1 MKNREVYLKD
11 PAENRLLNDGVAEVT
26 DGRSDAEMRTLRY
39 ELETFVCDG
48 EYAKGMRRILD
59 TYLRNLDQPM
69 QPGVW
74 VSGFFGSGKSHL
86 VKMLRALWVDLEF
99 ADGATARGIV
109 NLPTDISDL
118 LKELSTAARRLGS
131 LHAASGKLG
140 AGAGDYVRLEL
151 LHLVFKS
158 VGLPEQYPL
167 ARFVMWLRDEGYL
180 DAVKKHVEA
189 AGKNWRK
196 ELRNLYVSPHIA
208 AALLDVYPDF
218 AGSPQEARALLR
230 EQFPKVTDVTT
241 EQMVS
246 AIRDALTKDGKF
258 PLTLIALDEVQQYI
272 GENQARTYLIQ
283 EVTETCSKHF
293 EGRLLFVGT
302 GQTALS
308 GTPMLQK
315 LMGRFTVK
323 IELSDTDVETVIR
336 KVILAKKA
344 DKVPAVEKV
353 VTDHIGEI
361 SRHLAG
367 TKVAHRSEDRGVLVP
382 DYPLLPVRRRFWER
396 LLRAVDQGGT
406 AGQLRNQL
414 KVVHE
419 ATRSTADEELGCVVA
434 GDFIYD
440 EIAANLLQTGIL
452 SREIYEFIKELGTG
466 SEDDRLKARICGL
479 IFLIGKL
486 PRDAGADLGIRANAD
501 ALADLLVTD
510 LKGGSTELRKRIP
523 ALLAELEESGKV
535 MRVGD
540 EYRMQTRESS
550 AWNDEYRS
558 QIASILGDPQRVAGE
573 RADLLRNECGKRLK
587 GVKVFQGECREQR
600 SITPHFGPEEPQ
612 GPGSSGV
619 KAIHVWV
626 RDGWDDDDKSVLADA
641 RAAGSDSPTIFVF
654 IPKRTAEEIR
664 KTLGSLRAAE
674 ATLHVRGVPSTPEGD
689 EARQAMETR
698 KNEAERR
705 LVGLID
711 EVFAGAR
718 VFQGGGQEV
727 FGNDLADK
735 VAQAARGSLVR
746 LYPQFDA
753 ADHTRWNKV
762 IERAR
767 KGDAAALEA
776 VDHSGEVAK
785 HAVPAAILKFVG
797 SGKKGSEIRKHF
809 DDSPYGWPRD
819 AIDGAI
825 YALVAS
831 GDLRATDANN
841 KVLDAKALDRSKLT
855 QTRFRVESVTVSTI
869 QRIKVRKLLQDV
881 GITCQPGEELP
892 GIATLLQT
900 LRDRAQAAGGEP
912 PRPEPPQTSH
922 LDELGLKAGNEQL
935 VAVYE
940 RRDELAEQ
948 AAAWRQTG
956 ERIAERL
963 PRWHRLERL
972 LAHAD
977 GHLKEAAEIK
987 TQVIAIRDQR
997 MLLEDPDPVPALC
1010 DQLTGLLRDALTRSH
1025 AEYKTAHEA
1034 GMEMLKADENWTQLT
1049 PEQKHELLVAQ
1060 KLTKVPVIDTA
1071 NEAKVLESLDAM
1083 SLSTR
1088 ADRIAALPARF
1099 DKVRLAAA
1107 ELMEPEAVYVKVPS
1121 RTLKTPDEIRQ
1132 WVQDLERTL
1141 LDKLETSEGP
1151 VVVH

>member
-48 EYAKGMRRILD
+48 EYAKGLRRILD

-86 VKMLRALWVDLEF
+86 VKMLRALWVDLAF

-109 NLPTDISDL
+109 NLPADINDS
-118 LKELSTAARRLGS
+118 LKELSTAGRRLGR

-158 VGLPEQYPL
+158 VGLPQQYPL

-180 DAVKKHVEA
+180 DAVKGRVEA
-189 AGKNWRK
+189 AGRDWRK
-196 ELRNLYVSPHIA
+196 ELRNLYVSPHIGSA
-208 AALLDVYPDF
+208 ILEVYPDF
-218 AGSPQEARALLR
+218 ADSPQQARALLR

-241 EQMVS
+241 EQMVN
-246 AIRDALTKDGKF
+246 AVRDALTVDGKF
-258 PLTLIALDEVQQYI
+258 PLTLIGLDEVQQYI

-283 EVTETCSKHF
+283 EVTETCCKQFS
-293 EGRLLFVGT
+293 GRLLFVGT

-344 DKVPAVEKV
+344 DKVAAVDKV

-367 TKVAHRSEDRGVLVP
+367 TKVAHRSEDRDVLVP

-414 KVVHE
+414 KVVHQ
-419 ATRSTADEELGCVVA
+419 ATRSTVDADLGCVVA
-434 GDFIYD
+434 GDFIFD

-452 SREIYEFIKELGTG
+452 PREIYEFIKELSVG
-466 SEDDRLKARICGL
+466 SASDQLKARICGL

-486 PRDAGADLGIRANAD
+486 PRDPGADLGIVANTD

-510 LKGGSTELRKRIP
+510 LRAGSTELRKQIP
-523 ALLAELEESGKV
+523 ALLAELEDSGKV

-558 QIASILGDPQRVAGE
+558 QIAGILGDPQRVAGE
-573 RADLLRNECGKRLK
+573 RADLLRNECGTRLK
-587 GVKVFQGECREQR
+587 GVKVFQGDCREQR
-600 SITPHFGPEEPQ
+600 TITPHFGPEEPADAD
-612 GPGSSGV
+612 

-626 RDGWDDDDKSVLADA
+626 RHGWDDDEKSVLADA
-641 RAAGSDSPTIFVF
+641 REGGNDSPTIFVF

-689 EARQAMETR
+689 EARQSMETR
-698 KNEAERR
+698 KSEAERR
-705 LVGLID
+705 LVGLVD
-711 EVFAGAR
+711 DVFGGAR

-727 FGNDLADK
+727 FATDLAEK
-735 VAQAARGSLVR
+735 VAQAAKGSVVR

-753 ADHTRWNKV
+753 ADAAPRAWNKV
-762 IERAR
+762 IDRAR
-767 KGDAAALEA
+767 KGDGAALEA
-776 VDHSGEVAK
+776 VGHSGEVAK
-785 HAVPAAILKFVG
+785 HTVPAAVLKYVG
-797 SGKKGSEIRKHF
+797 SGKKGAEIRKQF

-819 AIDGAI
+819 AIDGAV

-831 GDLRATDANN
+831 GDLRATDSSN
-841 KVLDAKALDRSKLT
+841 KVLDAKELERSKLT
-855 QTRFRVESVTVSTI
+855 QVKFRVESVTVSTI

-881 GITCQPGEELP
+881 GITCQPGEELA
-892 GIATLLQT
+892 GIARLLPALEQ
-900 LRDRAQAAGGEP
+900 RAQAAGGEP
-912 PRPEPPQTSH
+912 PRPEAPDTSH
-922 LDELGLKAGNEQL
+922 LDELGLKAGNEQI

-948 AAAWRQTG
+948 AGTWKQTG

-963 PRWHRLERL
+963 PRWHGLERL

-977 GHLKEAAEIK
+977 GQVDGADDLK
-987 TQVIAIRDQR
+987 TQADAIRDQR
-997 MLLEDPDPVPALC
+997 MLLGEPDPVPALC
-1010 DQLTGLLRDALTRSH
+1010 DTLTGLLRDALTRSH
-1025 AEYKTAHEA
+1025 DEYKAAHDA
-1034 GMEMLKADENWTQLT
+1034 GMAMLKADENWPQLT
-1049 PEQKHELLVAQ
+1049 PEQKHGLLLAQ
-1060 KLTKVPVIDTA
+1060 KLTKVPAIDTA
-1071 NEAKVLESLDAM
+1071 TEAKVLASLDAM
-1083 SLSTR
+1083 SLSTW

-1099 DKVRLAAA
+1099 DKVRLGAA

-1121 RTLKTPDEIRQ
+1121 RTLKTPDEIRD
-1132 WVQDLERTL
+1132 WVQDLEKTL

>member
-1 MKNREVYLKD
+1 MKNKEVYLKD
-11 PAENRLLNDGVAEVT
+11 PTENRLLNDGVAEVT

-48 EYAKGMRRILD
+48 EYAKGLYRILD
-59 TYLRNLDQPM
+59 SYLRNLDQPV

-74 VSGFFGSGKSHL
+74 VSGFFGSGKSHM
-86 VKMLRALWVDLEF
+86 VKVLRALWVDVEF
-99 ADGATARGIV
+99 SDGATARGIV
-109 NLPTDISDL
+109 NLPTDISDT
-118 LKELSTAARRLGS
+118 LKELSSAARRLGY
-131 LHAASGKLG
+131 LHAVAGKLG
-140 AGAGDYVRLEL
+140 AGAGDSVRLEL
-151 LHLVFKS
+151 LQMVFRS
-158 VGLPEQYPL
+158 RDLPEQYPL

-180 DAVKKHVEA
+180 GAVKKHVEA

-208 AALLDVYPDF
+208 TALLAVYPDF

-246 AIRDALTKDGKF
+246 AIRDALTKGGKF

-272 GENQARTYLIQ
+272 GDNSARSYSVDQ
-283 EVTETCSKHF
+283 VVRKVCQVF
-293 EGRLLFVGT
+293 QGRLLILGT
-302 GQTALS
+302 GQIALS

-315 LMGRFTVK
+315 LMGPFTVK

-344 DKVPAVEKV
+344 DKVAAVEKI

-452 SREIYEFIKELGTG
+452 PREIYEFIKELGSG
-466 SEDDRLKARICGL
+466 SEDDRLKARTCGL

-510 LKGGSTELRKRIP
+510 LKSGSTELRKRIP

-600 SITPHFGPEEPQ
+600 NITPHFGPEEPQ
-612 GPGSSGV
+612 GAD

-626 RDGWDDDDKSVLADA
+626 RDGWDDDERSVLADA

-735 VAQAARGSLVR
+735 VAQAARGSVVR

-841 KVLDAKALDRSKLT
+841 KVLDAKTLDRSKLT

-900 LRDRAQAAGGEP
+900 LRERAQAAGGEP
-912 PRPEPPQTSH
+912 PRPEPPSTSH

-977 GHLKEAAEIK
+977 GHRKEAAEIK

-997 MLLEDPDPVPALC
+997 MLLDDPDPVPALC

-1060 KLTKVPVIDTA
+1060 KLTKVPVIDTSG
-1071 NEAKVLESLDAM
+1071 EAKVLESLDAM
-1083 SLSTR
+1083 SLSTW

-1141 LDKLETSEGP
+1141 LDKLEKADGP

>member
-11 PAENRLLNDGVAEVT
+11 PVENRLLNDGVAEVT

-59 TYLRNLDQPM
+59 TYLGNLDQPM

-86 VKMLRALWVDLEF
+86 VKMLRALWLDLEF

-109 NLPTDISDL
+109 NLPADIHDSL
-118 LKELSTAARRLGS
+118 TELTTAGRRLGG

-140 AGAGDYVRLEL
+140 SGAGDYARLEL
-151 LHLVFKS
+151 LNIVFGS
-158 VGLPEQYPL
+158 VGLPQQYPL

-180 DAVKKHVEA
+180 DAVQGHVEA
-189 AGKNWRK
+189 AGKDWRR
-196 ELRNLYVSPHIA
+196 ELRNLYVSPTITG
-208 AALLDVYPDF
+208 ALLEVYPSF
-218 AGSPQEARALLR
+218 AASPQQARALLR
-230 EQFPKVTDVTT
+230 EQFPKATDVTT
-241 EQMVS
+241 EQMVD
-246 AIRDALTKDGKF
+246 AIRDALTVDGKF
-258 PLTLIALDEVQQYI
+258 PLTLIGLDEVQQYI
-272 GENQARTYLIQ
+272 GENQDRTYLIQ
-283 EVTETCSKHF
+283 RVTETCCKQFS
-293 EGRLLFVGT
+293 GRLLFVGT

-344 DKVPAVEKV
+344 DKIGDVDDVL
-353 VTDHIGEI
+353 TDHIGEI
-361 SRHLAG
+361 SRHLVG
-367 TKVAHRSEDRGVLVP
+367 TRVEHRSEDSDILVP

-419 ATRSTADEELGCVVA
+419 AARSTADADLGCVVA
-434 GDFIYD
+434 GDFIFD

-452 SREIYEFIKELGTG
+452 PREIFEFIKELEAG
-466 SEDDRLKARICGL
+466 SVDDQLKARVCGL

-486 PRDAGADLGIRANAD
+486 PRDPGAELGITANAD
-501 ALADLLVTD
+501 AAADLLVTD
-510 LKGGSTELRKRIP
+510 LRAGSADLRKRLP
-523 ALLAELEESGKV
+523 DLLVELEDSGKV

-558 QIASILGDPQRVAGE
+558 QIAGILGDPQRVASE
-573 RADLLRNECGKRLK
+573 RADLLRNECGTRLK
-587 GVKVFQGECREQR
+587 GVKVFQGDCREQR
-600 SITPHFGPEEPQ
+600 SITPHFGPEEPA
-612 GPGSSGV
+612 GAD

-626 RDGWDDDDKSVLADA
+626 RDGWDDDEKSVLADA
-641 RAAGSDSPTIFVF
+641 RTGGNDSPTIFVF
-654 IPKRTAEEIR
+654 IPKRAAEEIR

-674 ATLHVRGVPSTPEGD
+674 ATLHIRGVPSTPAGD
-689 EARQAMETR
+689 EARQSMETR
-698 KNEAERR
+698 KSEAQRR
-705 LVGLID
+705 LVGLVD
-711 EVFAGAR
+711 DVFAGAR

-727 FGNDLADK
+727 FAVDLAGK
-735 VAQAARGSLVR
+735 VAQAAKGSVVR

-753 ADHTRWNKV
+753 ADAAPRAWNKV

-767 KGDAAALEA
+767 KGDGAALE
-776 VDHSGEVAK
+776 VVGHSGEVAK
-785 HAVPAAILKFVG
+785 HAVPAAILKYVG
-797 SGKKGSEIRKHF
+797 SGKKGAEIRKEF
-809 DDSPYGWPRD
+809 DDSPCGWPRD
-819 AIDGAI
+819 AIDGAV
-825 YALVAS
+825 YTLVAS
-831 GDLRATDANN
+831 GDLRATDAGS
-841 KVLDAKALDRSKLT
+841 KLVDAKGLERSKLT
-855 QTRFRVESVTVSTI
+855 QARFRVESVTVSPI

-881 GITCQPGEELP
+881 GITCQPGDELT
-892 GIATLLQT
+892 GIAKLLPA
-900 LRDRAQAAGGEP
+900 LRERAQAAGGEP
-912 PRPEPPQTSH
+912 PRPEAPDTGH
-922 LDELGLKAGNEQL
+922 LDELGHKAGNEQI

-948 AAAWRQTG
+948 ATTWKQTSDH
-956 ERIAERL
+956 IAERL
-963 PRWHRLERL
+963 PRWRGLERL
-972 LAHAD
+972 LTHAD
-977 GHLKEAAEIK
+977 G
-987 TQVIAIRDQR
+987 QVKGADDLEKQADAIRDQR
-997 MLLEDPDPVPALC
+997 MLLDDPDPVPALC
-1010 DQLTGLLRDALTRSH
+1010 DTLTGLLRVALTRNH
-1025 AEYKTAHEA
+1025 GEYKAAHEA
-1034 GMEMLKADENWTQLT
+1034 GMAMLKADENWPQLT
-1049 PEQKHELLVAQ
+1049 PAQKHELLLAQ
-1060 KLTKVPVIDTA
+1060 KLTKVPTIDTA
-1071 NEAKVLESLDAM
+1071 NEPRVLASLDAM
-1083 SLSTR
+1083 SLSTW

-1121 RTLKTPDEIRQ
+1121 RTLKTPDEVRD
-1132 WVQDLERTL
+1132 WVQDLEKTL
-1141 LDKLETSEGP
+1141 LGKLETSDGP

>member
-1 MKNREVYLKD
+1 MTKNREVYLKD
-11 PAENRLLNDGVAEVT
+11 PVENRLLNDGVAEVT

-59 TYLRNLDQPM
+59 TYIRNLDQPM

-86 VKMLRALWVDLEF
+86 VKMLRALWLDIEF
-99 ADGATARGIV
+99 PDGATARGIV

-118 LKELSTAARRLGS
+118 LKELSTAARRLGG

-151 LHLVFKS
+151 LQLVFKS
-158 VGLPEQYPL
+158 AGLPQQFPL

-180 DAVKKHVEA
+180 DAVRAHVEG
-189 AGKNWRK
+189 AGKDWLR

-208 AALLDVYPDF
+208 AAVLEAYPSF
-218 AGSPQEARALLR
+218 ADTQQQARALLR

-241 EQMVS
+241 EQMVH
-246 AIRDALTKDGKF
+246 AIRDALTVDGKF
-258 PLTLIALDEVQQYI
+258 PLTLIGLDEVQQYI
-272 GENQARTYLIQ
+272 GENQSRTYLIQ
-283 EVTETCSKHF
+283 EVTETCCKQFS
-293 EGRLLFVGT
+293 GRLLFVGT

-344 DKVPAVEKV
+344 DKVASVDKV

-367 TKVAHRSEDRGVLVP
+367 TKVAHRSEDRDVLVP

-419 ATRSTADEELGCVVA
+419 ATRSTADQGLGCVVP
-434 GDFIYD
+434 GDFIYG
-440 EIAANLLQTGIL
+440 EIASNLLQTGVL
-452 SREIYEFIKELGTG
+452 PREIYEFIKELEAGTG
-466 SEDDRLKARICGL
+466 DDHLKARVCGL

-486 PRDAGADLGIRANAD
+486 PRDPGADLGITASQEI
-501 ALADLLVTD
+501 LADLLVTD
-510 LKGGSTELRKRIP
+510 LRAGSADLRKRLP
-523 ALLAELEESGKV
+523 DLLSELEESGKV

-558 QIASILGDPQRVAGE
+558 QIAAILGDPQRVASE
-573 RADLLRNECGKRLK
+573 RADLVRNECGTRLK
-587 GVKVFQGECREQR
+587 GVKVFQGDCREQR
-600 SITPHFGPEEPQ
+600 TMSTHFGPEEPA
-612 GPGSSGV
+612 GAD

-626 RDGWDDDDKSVLADA
+626 RDGWDHEEKSVLADA
-641 RAAGSDSPTIFVF
+641 RASGNESPTIFVF

-711 EVFAGAR
+711 DVFAGAR

-727 FGNDLADK
+727 FGADMAEK
-735 VAQAARGSLVR
+735 VAQAAKGSVVR

-753 ADHTRWNKV
+753 ADHTKWNKV
-762 IERAR
+762 IDRAR
-767 KGDAAALEA
+767 KGDGAALEA

-785 HAVPAAILKFVG
+785 HSVPAAVLKFVG
-797 SGKKGSEIRKHF
+797 SGKKGSEIRKQF

-831 GDLRATDANN
+831 GDLRATDAHN
-841 KVLDAKALDRSKLT
+841 KVVDAKSLERAKLT
-855 QTRFRVESVTVSTI
+855 QAKFRVESITVSTL
-869 QRIKVRKLLQDV
+869 QKIKVRKLLQDV
-881 GITCQPGEELP
+881 GITCQPGDELA
-892 GIATLLQT
+892 GIAKLLPA
-900 LRDRAQAAGGEP
+900 LRERAEAAGGEP
-912 PRPEPPQTSH
+912 PRPESPDTSH
-922 LDELGLKAGNEQL
+922 LDELGLKAGNEQI
-935 VAVYE
+935 VAVYD
-940 RRDELAEQ
+940 RREELGDQ
-948 AAAWRQTG
+948 ATTWKATGDQIAA
-956 ERIAERL
+956 RL
-963 PRWHRLERL
+963 PRWNRLERL
-972 LAHAD
+972 LAHAE
-977 GHLKEAAEIK
+977 GQVEGAEDLK
-987 TQVIAIRDQR
+987 TQAEAIRDQR
-997 MLLEDPDPVPALC
+997 MLLDEPDLVPALC
-1010 DQLTGLLRDALTRSH
+1010 DTTTGLLRDALTASRD
-1025 AEYKTAHEA
+1025 EYQAAHDD
-1034 GMEMLKADENWTQLT
+1034 GMAMLKADENWPQLT
-1049 PEQKHELLVAQ
+1049 PEQKHELLLAQ
-1060 KLTKVPVIDTA
+1060 KLTKVPAIDTS
-1071 NEAKVLESLDAM
+1071 NDAKVLESLDAM
-1083 SLSTR
+1083 SLSTG
-1088 ADRIAALPARF
+1088 ADRIAALPGRF
-1099 DKVRLAAA
+1099 DKVRLGAA
-1107 ELMEPEAVYVKVPS
+1107 ELMEPEAVYMKVPS
-1121 RTLKTPDEIRQ
+1121 KMFKSPEEIRT
-1132 WVQDLERTL
+1132 WIEELEKTL
-1141 LDKLETSEGP
+1141 VAKLESSDGP
-1151 VVVH
+1151 LVVN